1 MRGDV
6 VRAQA
11 NLIANPSTSRAPSSS
26 LSTRYAPPR
35 TAMTMEAQ
43 SLRSEI
49 KVIVADDHPI
59 VVAGILKLLEGTPD
73 IEVVESVTDVDAL
86 EQALESRACD
96 ILISDYEFG
105 DTRAHDGIQMIER
118 LRHDFPHLKILML
131 TMHDDIILVR
141 RLISMGVAGFLSK
154 STPALSKLPEI
165 LRAIERGEQYL
176 DAAIAQALRLAD
188 MQLASASG
196 RRRMVMLS
204 KREYEVVR
212 LFARGMQISEIARQT
227 GRSVKTIS
235 TQKGSAMRK
244 MEVDNDADLIIRF
257 LDLGERLQPAPEA

>member
-1 MRGDV
+1 M
-6 VRAQA
+6 
-11 NLIANPSTSRAPSSS
+11 
-26 LSTRYAPPR
+26 
-35 TAMTMEAQ
+35 
-43 SLRSEI
+43 
-49 KVIVADDHPI
+49 
-59 VVAGILKLLEGTPD
+59 
-73 IEVVESVTDVDAL
+73 
-86 EQALESRACD
+86 
-96 ILISDYEFG
+96 ISDYEFG

-165 LRAIERGEQYL
+165 LRAVERGEQYI

-188 MQLASASG
+188 MQLASAGG

-235 TQKGSAMRK
+235 TRKGSAMRK